1 MVMSYQ
7 LLSHKKID
15 MKKLLTVTAAL
26 FFATGIFAQTEMMK
40 PEGLKN
46 GDIAPDI
53 TGMDQNGKSVELKK
67 LLTQGDV
74 VVVFYRGQWCPYCNK
89 QLSKI
94 NDSLSFITAKGATVV
109 TITPETA
116 DNIKKTI
123 EKTKAAYAIVEDKGM
138 AIMKSYKVNF
148 AVDAETITKYKK
160 YGINFDK
167 ANGANG
173 ANLPVPATYIIG
185 KDGKIKY
192 TFFNADYSKRASVK
206 EILDN
211 L

>member
-1 MVMSYQ
+1 
-7 LLSHKKID
+7 
-15 MKKLLTVTAAL
+15 MKKFISGLTAL
-26 FFATGIFAQTEMMK
+26 FLSVSIFAQAEMMK
-40 PEGLKN
+40 PKGLKN
-46 GDIAPDI
+46 GDTAPDFNA
-53 TGMDQNGKSVELKK
+53 MDQNGNKVVLKN
-67 LLTQGDV
+67 LLQKGDV

-89 QLSKI
+89 QLSRI
-94 NDSLSFITAKGATVV
+94 NDSLPMITAKGATV
-109 TITPETA
+109 IAFTPETA
-116 DNIKKTI
+116 DNIKATVK
-123 EKTKAAYAIVEDKGM
+123 KTKASYAIVEDMGM

-148 AVDAETITKYKK
+148 AVDAETISKYKK
-160 YGINFDK
+160 YGIDFDK

-192 TFFNADYSKRASVK
+192 TFFNADYSKRPSVK

>member
-1 MVMSYQ
+1 
-7 LLSHKKID
+7 
-15 MKKLLTVTAAL
+15 MKKLFAVAAAL
-26 FFATGIFAQTEMMK
+26 FFTAGVFAQIENIK

-46 GDIAPDI
+46 GDMAPDI
-53 TGMDQNGKSVELKK
+53 SGMDQNGKTVELKK
-67 LLTQGDV
+67 LLTKGDV
-74 VVVFYRGQWCPYCNK
+74 VLVFYRGQWCPYCNK

-94 NDSLSFITAKGATVV
+94 NDSLSFITAKGATVITV
-109 TITPETA
+109 TPETA
-116 DNIKKTI
+116 DNIKKTV
-123 EKTKAAYAIVEDKGM
+123 EKTKAAYSIVEDKGM

-160 YGINFDK
+160 YGIDFEK
-167 ANGANG
+167 ANGGNG

-192 TFFNADYSKRASVK
+192 AFFNADYSKRPSVK